1 MVPHVNEVENL
12 VSGVVLKTKRMQVK
26 IILWKNY
33 MTMKFYLLLEDSRNR
48 WKYINMISILCQLII

>member
-1 MVPHVNEVENL
+1 LVPHVNEVENL

>member
-12 VSGVVLKTKRMQVK
+12 VSGVVLKTKRIQVK

-33 MTMKFYLLLEDSRNR
+33 MTMKFYFAVVGFKEQME
-48 WKYINMISILCQLII
+48 IH